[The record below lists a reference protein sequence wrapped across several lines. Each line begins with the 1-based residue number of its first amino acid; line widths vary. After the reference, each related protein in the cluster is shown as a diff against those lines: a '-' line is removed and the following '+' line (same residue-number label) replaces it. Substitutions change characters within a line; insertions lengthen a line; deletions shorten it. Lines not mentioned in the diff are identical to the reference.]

1 MAICPAHKTLEKNI
15 QGGIMPRLKLMKLIG
30 VFLLAMSPLLC
41 LTDALGQAVSE
52 DLLKTITYRDIGPS
66 RQGVRFTDF
75 AVPLQQPYTF
85 YAATGSSG
93 LWKTASNGQTF
104 ESIFDNE
111 KMISIGDIAVAPSN
125 PNIVWVG
132 AGEANTSRSTY
143 YGDGLYKS
151 TDAGKTWKNMGLK
164 ESHHIGRIV
173 IHPTNPDIVYVA
185 VLGHLYSD
193 NPDRGLYLTR
203 DGGKTWAKAL
213 DVKVGSRAIGAVD
226 VVMDPKN
233 SNVLYAATYDK
244 LRQDWNF
251 QLGGPGG
258 GIHKSTD
265 GGRTWRKLG
274 GGLPGGILGRIGLT
288 IYPKNTNILYA
299 VIENA
304 NKPGMSAEDRM
315 KEILAGKSSSGM
327 IDGEVYRTDNA
338 GETWKKVSPEKQ
350 SIGSGPGYYYCD
362 IIVDPNDDKHV
373 YALSVGVQESKD
385 GGKTWARPFNFGGD
399 NHALWIDPANSNH
412 MLLGYDHGM
421 GVTFDGGKNWFHP
434 DFIPGAQ
441 FYAVDFDM
449 SYPYRVAGGLQDN
462 GSVLGPSTK
471 KGGAP
476 IRLED
481 WQTVG
486 GGDGMYNV
494 FDKDTNR
501 YLYNESQFG
510 PLQRTDL
517 LTGESK
523 SIAYSRVKQAIR
535 WNWCAPVV
543 VSIHN
548 SQTIY
553 HGGNVVVKS
562 QNRGETWTEIS
573 PDLTTN
579 NPAKLPQGKGGD
591 GNIQYCT
598 ITTMDESP
606 LIAGLLWVGTDDG
619 NVWVTKDDGKNWTK
633 LNDKIVG
640 NPGYW
645 VSRVATS
652 NSEPGTAYVSYT
664 GLRNDDFRPFLYKT
678 TDYGQTWASIAG
690 NLPNE
695 SINVVR
701 EDVKNPNLLFVG
713 TDSGVYVSFD
723 GGKAWTALKGN
734 MPTQPVHDLKVHPR
748 ENDLIVATH
757 GRGIYIADISP
768 LQELAPE
775 VLAKDVY
782 LFGIEPKIR
791 WAPNPARNQSSS
803 LNLDGK
809 SEPAGITINYYL
821 KAKPQ
826 SDVRVAIY
834 KGSMPINE
842 LKGSANPG
850 LNSVLWDMMQR
861 RELTA
866 DEKKAAGERAARFG
880 GARGGQFAGG
890 MRGQAQRDPNFAYS
904 QADEGE
910 YKVVLTVDGRQLV
923 GFARILQD
931 SWSLR

>member
-1 MAICPAHKTLEKNI
+1 MAIRPAHKKFKKYV
-15 QGGIMPRLKLMKLIG
+15 QGGLMLLLKRSRIFG
-30 VFLLAMSPLLC
+30 FFLLAFGTLLC
-41 LTDALGQAVSE
+41 LTNTFGQAVSE
-52 DLLKTITYRDIGPS
+52 DMLKAITYRDIGPS

-93 LWKTASNGQTF
+93 LWKTANNGQTF
-104 ESIFDNE
+104 EPIFENE
-111 KMISIGDIAVAPSN
+111 KVISIGDIAVAPSN

-132 AGEANTSRSTY
+132 SGEANTSRSTY
-143 YGDGLYKS
+143 YGDGIYKS

-185 VLGHLYSD
+185 VLGHLYTD
-193 NPDRGLYLTR
+193 NPDRGLYMTR
-203 DGGKTWAKAL
+203 DGGKTWVKAL
-213 DVKVGSRAIGAVD
+213 DVKVDSRAIGAVD

-251 QLGGPGG
+251 QLGGPGS

-265 GGRTWRKLG
+265 GGRTWKKLG
-274 GGLPGGILGRIGLT
+274 GGLPSGILGRIGLT
-288 IYPKNTNILYA
+288 IYLKNPNILYA

-315 KEILAGKSSSGM
+315 KEIIAGKSSSGM
-327 IDGEVYRTDNA
+327 IDGEVYRTDNGGA
-338 GETWKKVSPEKQ
+338 TWKKASPEKQ

-385 GGKTWARPFNFGGD
+385 GGKTWASPFRFGGD

-434 DFIPGAQ
+434 DFIPGSQ

-462 GSVLGPSTK
+462 GSVMGPSTK
-471 KGGAP
+471 RGSSP

-494 FDKDTNR
+494 FDKNTNR

-523 SIAYSRVKQAIR
+523 GIAYSRTKPATR
-535 WNWCAPVV
+535 WNWCAPVI

-553 HGGNVVVKS
+553 HGGNIVVKS
-562 QNRGETWTEIS
+562 ENRGETWTEIS

-598 ITTMDESP
+598 ITTIDESP
-606 LIAGLLWVGTDDG
+606 LIAGFLWVGTDDG
-619 NVWVTKDDGKNWTK
+619 NVWVTRDDGKNWTK
-633 LNDKIVG
+633 LNDKITG
-640 NPGYW
+640 NPSYW
-645 VSRVATS
+645 VSRVAAS
-652 NSEPGTAYVSYT
+652 NAEPGTAYVSYT

-678 TDYGQTWASIAG
+678 TDYGQTWVSISG

-695 SINVVR
+695 SINVIR

-713 TDSGVYVSFD
+713 TDFGVYASLD
-723 GGKAWTALKGN
+723 GGKAWTMLKGN
-734 MPTQPVHDLKVHPR
+734 MPIQPVHDLKIHPR

-768 LQELAPE
+768 LQELTPQ
-775 VLAKDVY
+775 VMAKDAH
-782 LFGIEPKIR
+782 LFGIEPKIK
-791 WAPNPARNQSSS
+791 WAPDRSRNQSSS
-803 LNLDGK
+803 LNFDGK
-809 SEPAGITINYYL
+809 SEPAGISINYYL

-826 SDVRVAIY
+826 ADVRIAIY
-834 KGSMPINE
+834 KGSMPVSEI
-842 LKGSANPG
+842 KGSANPG
-850 LNSVLWDMMQR
+850 LNSVLWDMTQR

-866 DEKKAAGERAARFG
+866 DEKKAMQDRAARFG
-880 GARGGQFAGG
+880 GARGGQFGG
-890 MRGQAQRDPNFAYS
+890 MRGQGQRDPNFAYS
-904 QADEGE
+904 SADEGD
-910 YKVVLTVDGRQLV
+910 YKVVLTVDGQQFSGL
-923 GFARILQD
+923 AKILQD
-931 SWSLR
+931 SWSLK

>member
-1 MAICPAHKTLEKNI
+1 
-15 QGGIMPRLKLMKLIG
+15 MPRLKLMKLIG

-93 LWKTASNGQTF
+93 LWKTANNGQTF

-111 KMISIGDIAVAPSN
+111 KMISIGDIAFAPSN

-866 DEKKAAGERAARFG
+866 DEKKTAGERAARFG

>member
-1 MAICPAHKTLEKNI
+1 MSCFKHLKVFGICLAIFI
-15 QGGIMPRLKLMKLIG
+15 
-30 VFLLAMSPLLC
+30 LLFGLAN
-41 LTDALGQAVSE
+41 AFGQSVSE
-52 DLLKTITYRDIGPS
+52 DFLKTITFRDIGPS

-85 YAATGSSG
+85 YTATGSSG
-93 LWKTASNGQTF
+93 LWKTVNNGHTF
-104 ESIFDNE
+104 EPIFENE
-111 KMISIGDIAVAPSN
+111 KVISIGDIAVAPSN

-132 AGEANTSRSTY
+132 SGEANSSRSTY
-143 YGDGLYKS
+143 YGDGMYKS

-164 ESHHIGRIV
+164 ESHHIGRII

-185 VLGHLYSD
+185 ALGHLYTD
-193 NPDRGLYLTR
+193 NPDRGLYMTR
-203 DGGKTWAKAL
+203 DGGKTWVKAL
-213 DVKVGSRAIGAVD
+213 AVNVGSRAIGAVD

-233 SNVLYAATYDK
+233 ANVLYAATYDK
-244 LRQDWNF
+244 MRQDWNF
-251 QLGGPGG
+251 QLGGPGS

-265 GGRTWRKLG
+265 GGRTWKKLG

-288 IYPKNTNILYA
+288 IYPINPNILYA
-299 VIENA
+299 VIENG
-304 NKPGMSAEDRM
+304 NKPGMLPEDRM
-315 KEILAGKSSSGM
+315 KEIIAGKSSRGM

-385 GGKTWARPFNFGGD
+385 GGKTWAGPFRFGGD

-421 GVTFDGGKNWFHP
+421 GVSFDGGKSWYHP

-462 GSVLGPSTK
+462 GSLMGPSTK
-471 KGGAP
+471 KGSSP

-523 SIAYSRVKQAIR
+523 SIAYSRTKPAAR
-535 WNWCAPVV
+535 WNWCSPVL

-548 SQTIY
+548 GQTIY
-553 HGGNVVVKS
+553 HGGNILVKS
-562 QNRGETWTEIS
+562 ENRGETWTEIS

-598 ITTMDESP
+598 ITTIDESP
-606 LIAGLLWVGTDDG
+606 LVTGLLWVGTDDG
-619 NVWVTKDDGKNWTK
+619 NVWVTRDDGKNWTR
-633 LNDKIVG
+633 LNDKITG

-645 VSRVATS
+645 VSRVTAS
-652 NSEPGTAYVSYT
+652 NADPGTAYVSYT

-678 TDYGQTWASIAG
+678 TDYGQTWVSIAG
-690 NLPNE
+690 NMPNE
-695 SINVVR
+695 SINVIR
-701 EDVKNPNLLFVG
+701 EDVKDPNLLFVG
-713 TDSGVYVSFD
+713 TDFGVYVSLD
-723 GGKAWTALKGN
+723 GGKAWTEMKGN
-734 MPTQPVHDLKVHPR
+734 MPSQPVHDLKIHPR

-768 LQELAPE
+768 LQELTPQ
-775 VLAKDVY
+775 VLAKDAH
-782 LFGIEPKIR
+782 LFGIEPKIK
-791 WAPNPARNQSSS
+791 WAPARSRNESSS
-803 LNLDGK
+803 LNFNGK
-809 SEPAGITINYYL
+809 SEPAAITINYYL

-826 SDVRVAIY
+826 ADVKISIY
-834 KGSMPINE
+834 KGNMLINE
-842 LKGSANPG
+842 IKGTASSG
-850 LNSVLWDMMQR
+850 LNSAMWDMMQR

-866 DEKKAAGERAARFG
+866 DEKKAMQDRAARFG
-880 GARGGQFAGG
+880 GMRGGMGGQFGG
-890 MRGQAQRDPNFAYS
+890 GQRGQGQRDPNFAYNP
-904 QADEGE
+904 ADEGD
-910 YKVVLTVDGRQLV
+910 YRVVVTVDGQQLI
-923 GFARILQD
+923 GFAKILQD
-931 SWSLR
+931 SWSLK

>member
-1 MAICPAHKTLEKNI
+1 MYS
-15 QGGIMPRLKLMKLIG
+15 LKPIRRVGVCLLFLIP
-30 VFLLAMSPLLC
+30 FLGLSNGS
-41 LTDALGQAVSE
+41 GQALSE
-52 DLLKTITYRDIGPS
+52 DLLKPISYRDIGPS
-66 RQGVRFTDF
+66 PQGVRFTDF

-93 LWKTASNGQTF
+93 LWKTINNGQTF
-104 ESIFDNE
+104 EPIFENE
-111 KMISIGDIAVAPSN
+111 KVISIGDIAVAPSN

-132 AGEANTSRSTY
+132 SGEANTSRSTY
-143 YGDGLYKS
+143 YGDGMYKS
-151 TDAGKTWKNMGLK
+151 TDGGKTWKNMGLK
-164 ESHHIGRIV
+164 ESHHIGRII

-185 VLGHLYSD
+185 ALGHLYTD

-203 DGGKTWAKAL
+203 DGGKTWVKAL
-213 DVKVGSRAIGAVD
+213 DVKVGNRAIGAVD
-226 VVMDPKN
+226 VVMDPRN

-251 QLGGPGG
+251 QLGGPGS
-258 GIHKSTD
+258 GIHKTTD
-265 GGRTWRKLG
+265 GGRTWKKLG
-274 GGLPGGILGRIGLT
+274 GGLPGGVLGRIGLT
-288 IYPKNTNILYA
+288 VYLKNPNILYA

-315 KEILAGKSSSGM
+315 KEVIAGKSSSGM
-327 IDGEVYRTDNA
+327 IDGEVYRTENA

-350 SIGSGPGYYYCD
+350 SIGTNPGYYYCD

-373 YALSVGVQESKD
+373 YVLSVGVQESKD
-385 GGKTWARPFNFGGD
+385 GGKTWASPFRFGGD
-399 NHALWIDPANSNH
+399 NHALWIDPANSSH

-462 GSVLGPSTK
+462 GSLMGPSTK
-471 KGGAP
+471 KGSTP

-481 WQTVG
+481 WQSVG

-510 PLQRTDL
+510 SLQRMDL
-517 LTGESK
+517 ATGESK
-523 SIAYSRVKQAIR
+523 DIAYSRIKPATR
-535 WNWCAPVV
+535 WNWCSPIV

-553 HGGNVVVKS
+553 HGGNIVVKS
-562 QNRGETWTEIS
+562 ESRGETWTEIS

-591 GNIQYCT
+591 GNINYCT
-598 ITTMDESP
+598 ITTIDESP
-606 LIAGLLWVGTDDG
+606 LVAGLLWVGTDDG
-619 NVWVTKDDGKNWTK
+619 NVWVTRDDGKNWTK
-633 LNDKIVG
+633 LNEKITG

-645 VSRVATS
+645 VSRVAAS
-652 NSEPGTAYVSYT
+652 NADPGTAYVSYT

-678 TDYGQTWASIAG
+678 TDYGQTWVSIDG

-695 SINVVR
+695 SINVIR

-713 TDSGVYVSFD
+713 TDGAVYVSVD
-723 GGKAWTALKGN
+723 GGKAWTEMKGN

-757 GRGIYIADISP
+757 GRGIYIADISA
-768 LQELAPE
+768 LQELTPQ
-775 VLAKDVY
+775 VLAENAH
-782 LFGIEPKIR
+782 LFAIEPKIR
-791 WAPNPARNQSSS
+791 WAPSPPRHESST
-803 LNLDGK
+803 LNFNGK
-809 SEPAGITINYYL
+809 SEPAAITVYYYL
-821 KAKPQ
+821 KAKPKA
-826 SDVRVAIY
+826 DVKILIY
-834 KGSMPINE
+834 KGDMPINE
-842 LKGSANPG
+842 LKGTAEPG
-850 LNSVLWDMMQR
+850 LNSASWDMTQR
-861 RELTA
+861 RELTPE
-866 DEKKAAGERAARFG
+866 EKKAMQDRAARFG
-880 GARGGQFAGG
+880 GRGG
-890 MRGQAQRDPNFAYS
+890 MRGQFGRGAGQQRDPNFAYNA
-904 QADEGE
+904 ADEGE
-910 YKVVLTVDGRQLV
+910 YKVVLNVDGQILT
-923 GFARILQD
+923 GFARIVQD
-931 SWSLR
+931 SWSQR

>member
-1 MAICPAHKTLEKNI
+1 MSRFKHLKVFGICLAIFI
-15 QGGIMPRLKLMKLIG
+15 
-30 VFLLAMSPLLC
+30 FLFGLAN
-41 LTDALGQAVSE
+41 AFGQSVSE
-52 DLLKTITYRDIGPS
+52 DFLKTITFRDIGPS

-93 LWKTASNGQTF
+93 LWKTANNGQTF
-104 ESIFDNE
+104 EPIFENE
-111 KMISIGDIAVAPSN
+111 KVVSIGDIAVAPSN
-125 PNIVWVG
+125 PNIIWVG
-132 AGEANTSRSTY
+132 SGEANSSRSTY
-143 YGDGLYKS
+143 YGDGMYKS

-185 VLGHLYSD
+185 VLGHLYTD
-193 NPDRGLYLTR
+193 NPDRGLYMTR
-203 DGGKTWAKAL
+203 DGGKTWVKAL
-213 DVKVGSRAIGAVD
+213 DVKVGGLAIGAVD

-251 QLGGPGG
+251 QIGGPGS

-265 GGRTWRKLG
+265 GGRTWKKLG

-288 IYPKNTNILYA
+288 IYPKNRNILYA

-315 KEILAGKSSSGM
+315 KEIIAGKSSSGM

-373 YALSVGVQESKD
+373 YALSVRVQESKD
-385 GGKTWARPFNFGGD
+385 GGKTWASPFSFGGD

-421 GVTFDGGKNWFHP
+421 GVTFDGGKSWFHP

-462 GSVLGPSTK
+462 GSLMGPSTK
-471 KGGAP
+471 KGSAP

-481 WQTVG
+481 WQSVG

-501 YLYNESQFG
+501 YLYNESQNG

-517 LTGESK
+517 ITGEFK
-523 SIAYSRVKQAIR
+523 GIAYSRIKPATR
-535 WNWCAPVV
+535 WNWCAPVL

-548 SQTIY
+548 GQVIY
-553 HGGNVVVKS
+553 HGGNILVKTE
-562 QNRGETWTEIS
+562 NRGETWTEIS

-598 ITTMDESP
+598 ITTIDESP
-606 LIAGLLWVGTDDG
+606 LIQGILWVGTDDG
-619 NVWVTKDDGKNWTK
+619 NVWVTRDDGKNWTK
-633 LNDKIVG
+633 LNDKITG

-645 VSRVATS
+645 VSRVAAS
-652 NSEPGTAYVSYT
+652 NAEPGTAYVSYT

-678 TDYGQTWASIAG
+678 TDYGQTWVSISG
-690 NLPNE
+690 NLLNE
-695 SINVVR
+695 SINVIR

-713 TDSGVYVSFD
+713 TDFGIYAFLD
-723 GGKAWTALKGN
+723 GGKAWTKLKGN
-734 MPTQPVHDLKVHPR
+734 MPTQPVHDLKIHPR

-768 LQELAPE
+768 LQELTPQ
-775 VLAKDVY
+775 VLAKDAH
-782 LFGIEPKIR
+782 LFGIEPKIK
-791 WAPNPARNQSSS
+791 WAPDRSRNQSSS
-803 LNLDGK
+803 LNFDGK
-809 SEPAGITINYYL
+809 SEPAGIPINYYL

-826 SDVRVAIY
+826 ADVRIAIY
-834 KGSMPINE
+834 KGNMPVSEI
-842 LKGSANPG
+842 KGSANPG

-866 DEKKAAGERAARFG
+866 DEKKAMQDRAARFG
-880 GARGGQFAGG
+880 GTRGGQFTGG
-890 MRGQAQRDPNFAYS
+890 MRGQGQRDPNFAYTS
-904 QADEGE
+904 ADEGD
-910 YKVVLTVDGRQLV
+910 YRVVLTVDGQQFT
-923 GFARILQD
+923 GIAKILQD
-931 SWSLR
+931 NWSQK